1 MNNWYEKLPSQ
12 LKRDAKLDKNF
23 KKHHIMPN
31 SMICCI
37 GGTGSGKSNA
47 LMEMLSRM
55 NEKFY
60 DIIYFNPV
68 SSDEP
73 LINLLKTKIPE
84 LKLYNDINELPELST
99 FDNDEKDLEKLFI
112 ADDIINMNKKDFKKI
127 NEYLTGGRKMGFTCY
142 IMGQNYTGLNKT
154 IVRNCHYFML
164 FRLNDNITINN
175 IIRNHNVNGVKKD
188 KFKELYLDATS
199 EPMNF
204 FMIDLRGKPET
215 HLRKNF
221 LNFYNLS
228 RLYNLVS
235 LNDGLFLKAL
245 INFL

>member
-1 MNNWYEKLPSQ
+1 MSDKVNNWYEKLPSQ

-37 GGTGSGKSNA
+37 GGTGSGKSSS
-47 LMEMLSRM
+47 LVEFLSRK
-55 NEKFY
+55 NEAFY
-60 DIIYFNPV
+60 DIVYFNPV
-68 SSDEP
+68 SSSEP
-73 LINLLKTKIPE
+73 LIDFLKSSIPQM
-84 LKLYNDINELPELST
+84 KLFNDINELPELSS

-127 NEYLTGGRKMGFTCY
+127 NEYLTGGRKMGFTCF
-142 IMGQNYTGLNKT
+142 IMCQNFVQLPKT

-164 FRLNDNITINN
+164 FRLNDNISINN

-188 KFKELYLDATS
+188 KFKELYLHATS

-221 LNFYNLS
+221 LNFYKL
-228 RLYNLVS
+228 
-235 LNDGLFLKAL
+235 
-245 INFL
+245 